1 MPRVLLLGPARQ
13 AAGGVAS
20 IDLDAEDASVTEFP
34 TLGVLCAGLI
44 DRFGPAFSE
53 VLAVS
58 RIWIDGEPAES
69 SDRVPAA
76 AEVSI
81 LPPVSGG

>member
-1 MPRVLLLGPARQ
+1 MPRVLLLGPARV

-20 IDLDAEDASVTEFP
+20 LDLDDEDASAAELP
-34 TLGVLCAGLI
+34 TLGALCAGLI
-44 DRFGPAFSE
+44 DRFGPEFAD
-53 VLAVS
+53 VLAAS
-58 RIWIDGEPAES
+58 RIWIDGEPAEPA
-69 SDRVPAA
+69 DRVPAA